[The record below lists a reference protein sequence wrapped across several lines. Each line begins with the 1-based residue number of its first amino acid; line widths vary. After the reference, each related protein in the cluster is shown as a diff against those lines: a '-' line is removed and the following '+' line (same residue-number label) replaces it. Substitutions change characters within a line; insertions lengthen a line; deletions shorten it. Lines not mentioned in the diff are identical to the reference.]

1 MLWSKRFAKSGS
13 VMLSHIFRVS
23 IKTFLSAI
31 IVAQFGAA
39 HAGRVA
45 LVVGNSA
52 YASRPL
58 DNPVNDA
65 RAVAGQLRALGFRVV
80 KRENLRIREIGAT
93 LRDFRSQI
101 KAGDEVVFFYAGHGL
116 QVNGANYLPAVDAE
130 IHGEEDVPLN
140 SLNLASVLSMLEESK
155 AGVKLLFLDACRD
168 NPYTRSFR
176 SAAGSDLGKVGSAP
190 SGTLIHYAT
199 RPGSVA
205 ADGKKGGNGLYT
217 EHLLQWL
224 STPNIPIEAM
234 HKRVAVGVESASRG
248 VQEPWSEG
256 QLKGEFYFVKTTT
269 AASVASPAANTP
281 TETRQGSTTEVVF
294 WNSVKDS
301 DSPEELQAYLT
312 QYPNGTFAE
321 LARVRLARLQPK
333 QAAPGPVVVPLPATA
348 AATQNGAK
356 GSAKAGQPDPGLVLF
371 QNILNQVMKQANE

>member
-140 SLNLASVLSMLEESK
+140 SLNLASVLSMLEESN

-224 STPNIPIEAM
+224 ATPNIPIEAM
-234 HKRVAVGVESASRG
+234 HKKVAVGVEAASRG
-248 VQEPWSEG
+248 LQEPWSEG
-256 QLKGEFYFVKTTT
+256 QLKGEFYFVK
-269 AASVASPAANTP
+269 AAQNPLSGAGPRASAPPASPPSSNA
-281 TETRQGSTTEVVF
+281 EIVF

-301 DSPEELQAYLT
+301 DSPDELQAYLAR
-312 QYPNGTFAE
+312 YPNGTFSE
-321 LARVRLARLQPK
+321 LARVRLAKLQPK
-333 QAAPGPVVVPLPATA
+333 QAPPAPGTVPA
-348 AATQNGAK
+348 AEASAPNGVK
-356 GSAKAGQPDPGLVLF
+356 GGNKSGQPDPGLVLF

>member
-1 MLWSKRFAKSGS
+1 
-13 VMLSHIFRVS
+13 MLSNIFRLS
-23 IKTFLSAI
+23 IKTFLSAV
-31 IVAQFGAA
+31 IVLQVGVS

-65 RAVAGQLRALGFRVV
+65 RAVARKLQALGFRVV

-130 IHGEEDVPLN
+130 IQGEEDVPLN

-224 STPNIPIEAM
+224 SSPNIPIEAM

-269 AASVASPAANTP
+269 AASVASPAANAQTGM
-281 TETRQGSTTEVVF
+281 TQGSTTEVVF

-333 QAAPGPVVVPLPATA
+333 QVAPAPIAVPLPATA
-348 AATQNGAK
+348 AATQNGTK
-356 GSAKAGQPDPGLVLF
+356 VSPKSVQPDPGLILF

>member
-1 MLWSKRFAKSGS
+1 
-13 VMLSHIFRVS
+13 MLSHIFRFS
-23 IKTFLSAI
+23 IKAVLS
-31 IVAQFGAA
+31 VALVAHGGIS

-45 LVVGNSA
+45 LVIGNST

-65 RAVAGQLRALGFRVV
+65 RAVARKLEALGFRVV

-130 IHGEEDVPLN
+130 IQGEEDVPLN

-190 SGTLIHYAT
+190 GGTLIHYAT

-224 STPNIPIEAM
+224 STPDIPIEAM
-234 HKRVAVGVESASRG
+234 HKKVAIGVEAASRG

-256 QLKGEFYFVKTTT
+256 QLKGEFYFIKMANPTLV
-269 AASVASPAANTP
+269 AAPVAIVPA
-281 TETRQGSTTEVVF
+281 GSTQGPGTEIVF

-301 DSPEELQAYLT
+301 DSPEELQAYLA

-321 LARVRLARLQPK
+321 LARVRLAKLQPK
-333 QAAPGPVVVPLPATA
+333 QAAPVAVSVPATPA
-348 AATQNGAK
+348 AAQNAAK
-356 GSAKAGQPDPGLVLF
+356 GATKSGQPDPGLVLF
-371 QNILNQVMKQANE
+371 QNILNQVMKQANQ